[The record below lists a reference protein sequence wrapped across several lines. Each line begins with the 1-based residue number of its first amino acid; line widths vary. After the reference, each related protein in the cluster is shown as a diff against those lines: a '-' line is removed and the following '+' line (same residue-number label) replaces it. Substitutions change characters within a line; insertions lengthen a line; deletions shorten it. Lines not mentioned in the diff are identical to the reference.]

1 MKLFAKM
8 LAACLLLCFTAF
20 AGTAEIAPEKNE
32 GRAAR
37 VLCQSDGRFRNETG
51 NFTARNRYTSSEI
64 DRIQALV
71 GQFTIQSVAET
82 ADGIDIGLSDKGQKT
97 VVLSEIARMGIDTD
111 GISFHEEAPLHLN
124 DWAIGY
130 AFEAGLANADG
141 EYGPFIDALIC
152 AVGADAEASEPGFDP
167 EACFERWG
175 MDVNKIRERELS
187 LRFNGYDARLIT
199 EYVRASMAESSDE
212 EVRRRAED
220 LPEMLN
226 PACTAVP

>member
-1 MKLFAKM
+1 M

-32 GRAAR
+32 GSAAR
-37 VLCQSDGRFRNETG
+37 VLCQSDGGFRNETG
-51 NFTARNRYTSSEI
+51 NFTARNRYTASEI

-141 EYGPFIDALIC
+141 EYGPFINALIC

-220 LPEMLN
+220 LPETLN

>member
-20 AGTAEIAPEKNE
+20 AGTAEIALEKNE
-32 GRAAR
+32 GSAAR
-37 VLCQSDGRFRNETG
+37 VLCQSDGGFRNETG

-82 ADGIDIGLSDKGQKT
+82 
-97 VVLSEIARMGIDTD
+97 
-111 GISFHEEAPLHLN
+111 
-124 DWAIGY
+124 
-130 AFEAGLANADG
+130 
-141 EYGPFIDALIC
+141 